1 MIVRTR
7 EFVLDKI
14 IAEDVTGLMM
24 SPLQSLL
31 SRLPSIVRLLVNGH
45 LPFKEPFSSL
55 TRCGGGAAFSSDL

>member
-14 IAEDVTGLMM
+14 ITEDVTGLMM

-31 SRLPSIVRLLVNGH
+31 SRLPSIV
-45 LPFKEPFSSL
+45 
-55 TRCGGGAAFSSDL
+55 